1 MAVTHKLYGPAMKNI
16 LDGTVDLGPDT
27 FKVALMSSGF
37 SFDQDHEDWAD
48 VSTHQ
53 ISGTGDYTAGGIEL
67 TVNSSE
73 ITHSTGTGISTVVC
87 SSETVFSTEGT
98 ISAHHAVV
106 YGSTSDKLLSAVD
119 FNGEEDS
126 VDGEYKITWTDS
138 KLFTITVST

>member
-16 LDGTVDLGPDT
+16 LDGTVDLDGHT

-37 SFDQDHEDWAD
+37 SFDQDHENWAQ
-48 VSTHQ
+48 VSTGE
-53 ISGTGDYTAGGIEL
+53 ISSTGDYDGGITL
-67 TVNSSE
+67 P
-73 ITHSTGTGISTVVC
+73 IASTDMTYSGGVSTVIC

-119 FNGEEDS
+119 FDGEEAS

>member
-16 LDGTVDLGPDT
+16 LDGTVDLDGHT

-37 SFDQDHEDWAD
+37 SFDQDHENWAQ
-48 VSTHQ
+48 VSTGE
-53 ISGTGDYTAGGIEL
+53 ISSTGDYDGGITL
-67 TVNSSE
+67 P
-73 ITHSTGTGISTVVC
+73 IASTDMTYSGGVSTVIC

-106 YGSTSDKLLSAVD
+106 YGSTSDKLISAVD
-119 FNGEEDS
+119 FGGGEAS

>member
-16 LDGTVDLGPDT
+16 LDGTVDLGGHT

-37 SFDQDHEDWAD
+37 NFNQDNENWGD

-53 ISGTGDYTAGGIEL
+53 NTDADYTAGGITL
-67 TVNSSE
+67 S
-73 ITHSTGTGISTVVC
+73 IASTQMTYATRVTSVVC

-98 ISAHHAVV
+98 ISAYHAVV
-106 YGSTSDKLLSAVD
+106 YSTATNKLLSAVD
-119 FNGEEDS
+119 FNGKEAS

-138 KLFTITVST
+138 KLFTVTVSS

>member
-16 LDGTVDLGPDT
+16 LDGTVDLDGHT

-37 SFDQDHEDWAD
+37 SFNQDDANWDNTHEIG
-48 VSTHQ
+48 S
-53 ISGTGDYTAGGIEL
+53 TGDYTAGGITL
-67 TVNSSE
+67 S
-73 ITHSTGTGISTVVC
+73 IASTDMTYSNRVTTVVC
-87 SSETVFSTEGT
+87 SSETVFASTGT

-119 FNGEEDS
+119 FNGEEAS

-138 KLFTITVST
+138 KLFTVTVSS

>member
-1 MAVTHKLYGPAMKNI
+1 MVVTHKLYGPAMKNI
-16 LDGTVDLGPDT
+16 LDGTVDLDGHT

-37 SFDQDHEDWAD
+37 SFNQDDANWDNTHEIS
-48 VSTHQ
+48 ST
-53 ISGTGDYTAGGIEL
+53 DYTNDGETLAIAGTDMTYNGGV
-67 TVNSSE
+67 TA
-73 ITHSTGTGISTVVC
+73 VVC

-106 YGSTSDKLLSAVD
+106 YGSTTDKLLSAVD
-119 FNGEEDS
+119 FNGEEGS

>member
-16 LDGTVDLGPDT
+16 LDGTVDLGADT
-27 FKVALMSSGF
+27 FKVALMSSEF
-37 SFDQDHEDWAD
+37 SLDQDHEDWAE

-53 ISGTGDYTAGGIEL
+53 ITDADYTAGGITL
-67 TVNSSE
+67 S
-73 ITHSTGTGISTVVC
+73 IASTDMTYSNGVTTVVC
-87 SSETVFSTEGT
+87 SSETVFASTGT

>member
-16 LDGTVDLGPDT
+16 LDGTVDLDGHT

-37 SFDQDHEDWAD
+37 SFNQDDANWDDTHE
-48 VSTHQ
+48 
-53 ISGTGDYTAGGIEL
+53 ISSTGDYTAGGITL
-67 TVNSSE
+67 A
-73 ITHSTGTGISTVVC
+73 IASTDMTYSNRVTTVVC

-98 ISAHHAVV
+98 ISAYHAVV

-119 FNGEEDS
+119 FNGEEAS

-138 KLFTITVST
+138 KLFTITVSA